1 MGGDIKGGGMTF
13 YESIKEQNPSLI
25 YGEGLRVPLTTFAN
39 DLDGVLGTATFGK
52 KKSFER
58 VNKIKNFTFIF
69 IFRVLLFMLDLMQLN
84 I

>member
-13 YESIKEQNPSLI
+13 YETIKEQNPALV

-58 VNKIKNFTFIF
+58 VKLINWKIKN
-69 IFRVLLFMLDLMQLN
+69 
-84 I
+84 